1 MLVNDVLCSIRQ
13 FCWALLKHFSARSR
27 FLTAL
32 IVAIDRNLEFAF
44 NLFSFESKTI
54 NISIVIVRGCCI
66 FKGERGFI
74 GLPGAPGKTG
84 PPGIEG
90 LPGVVST
97 FVNVF

>member
-1 MLVNDVLCSIRQ
+1 MLVKDVLCSIRQ
-13 FCWALLKHFSARSR
+13 FCWVVLKHFSARSR
-27 FLTAL
+27 FLMAL
-32 IVAIDRNLEFAF
+32 IVAIDRNLDFA
-44 NLFSFESKTI
+44 SKTM
-54 NISIVIVRGCCI
+54 NISVVIVRGCCI